1 MAEIHVQAKKK
12 ASSTWIWILVSLI
25 IIAAIVVY
33 VMMRDNTVNGK
44 NNINQQKQTS
54 FIITKQEGRLI

>member
-25 IIAAIVVY
+25 IIAAIAVY
-33 VMMRDNTVNGK
+33 VMMRDNKVNEK
-44 NNINQQKQTS
+44 TISQPSKTS
-54 FIITKQEGRLI
+54 FIMSEQDVYLI